1 MQHLRFITI
10 FFFALTVLP
19 VPVFSREI
27 LLDDFAGG
35 PSYGWWEKSFGKYPD
50 RIGAIAIMT
59 DTDNTGESATA
70 FYGPIRILTDAGKK

>member
-1 MQHLRFITI
+1 MSWQK
-10 FFFALTVLP
+10 VMP
-19 VPVFSREI
+19 VSLE
-27 LLDDFAGG
+27 D
-35 PSYGWWEKSFGKYPD
+35 YKQYFGKYPD